1 MCSIS
6 KPNRINNWTKKPTS
20 LRSVLIEG
28 FLTIQIIWCGI
39 WTKKL
44 IQNPQLLSETL
55 VSYTLTFLIFLI
67 THLRLLLYINFL
79 HFVQLQTM
87 ISKTSNMA
95 TLLDLSFFEAYGGE
109 SMDGSCVAKFTSKSI
124 ISMISIA
131 AKCGDINDLSYA
143 CLAIFKSR
151 FRKIEGVNSGI
162 CLKSQN
168 RPTVVSLHVWNSP
181 FYCYSWILN
190 SDHLNSML
198 PYLDHFSLCIK
209 YDIYQVVNISDANVP
224 NFKDLDNDEERGN
237 KCKSFDVK

>member
-1 MCSIS
+1 
-6 KPNRINNWTKKPTS
+6 
-20 LRSVLIEG
+20 
-28 FLTIQIIWCGI
+28 
-39 WTKKL
+39 
-44 IQNPQLLSETL
+44 
-55 VSYTLTFLIFLI
+55 
-67 THLRLLLYINFL
+67 
-79 HFVQLQTM
+79 M